1 MHPQY
6 PAPDIKHL
14 IDRLHTKSALRF
26 LDLEITGPGR
36 ADARRLLRR
45 RQRPHRRAR

>member
-14 IDRLHTKSALRF
+14 IDRLHTKGALRF
-26 LDLEITGPGR
+26 LDLEISGPTELMPGVY
-36 ADARRLLRR
+36 LRGG
-45 RQRPHRRAR
+45 RRATPKAR